1 MAATA
6 LALALT
12 LLLASPAG
20 RSGTPAASTA
30 AQDDKGPRVNRDARV
45 MAEFEERV
53 KAYSTL
59 HRELEATIPAV
70 PKEATA
76 QQIYA
81 HQTALAALI
90 AKTRAKASQGDI
102 FTKETRAL
110 FRRYLES
117 ECARLR
123 DAGIRL
129 SIIGRRDRIPASL
142 CSAIERAEAETCP
155 GEAMHLRVA
164 IDYSGR
170 DAIIEAATRAASAG
184 GAMTRQRFAGL
195 LAAAQH
201 GGEAR
206 DVDLLIRT
214 GGERRLSDFMLWE
227 AAYSELWFTPRAWP
241 EFSPAL
247 LAAAVEEFR
256 GRDRRFGAL
265 PDVAAAG

>member
-110 FRRYLES
+110 FRRYLARAFEGPQGRELKHSIMDENPGRVRLHINGRYPES
-117 ECARLR
+117 VPVATVPPQVLQGLPKLPEDLEYRFVGDRLILH
-123 DAGIRL
+123 DVHADTIVD
-129 SIIGRRDRIPASL
+129 IIDDVIP
-142 CSAIERAEAETCP
+142 
-155 GEAMHLRVA
+155 H
-164 IDYSGR
+164 
-170 DAIIEAATRAASAG
+170 
-184 GAMTRQRFAGL
+184 
-195 LAAAQH
+195 
-201 GGEAR
+201 
-206 DVDLLIRT
+206 
-214 GGERRLSDFMLWE
+214 
-227 AAYSELWFTPRAWP
+227 
-241 EFSPAL
+241 
-247 LAAAVEEFR
+247 
-256 GRDRRFGAL
+256 
-265 PDVAAAG
+265 